1 MCQKYFFKETCGS
14 QRFKK
19 YSQVELSRIISVSR
33 QTIVRWEANDTYPD
47 VVLLKKLASAL
58 NTSVA
63 YLMGETDDPSP
74 IPTFVREKTV
84 LDNAKK
90 EPESPDTSPQKRT
103 PASIIKQI
111 ADINDALDQ
120 EAPFFEEEDIDIAQT
135 YSSDV
140 RKRLRKK
147 VPSVQKNQKRRHN
160 HTLSIQVSLK

>member
-1 MCQKYFFKETCGS
+1 MSEILFSKRLVALRDS
-14 QRFKK
+14 KK

-47 VVLLKKLASAL
+47 VVLLMKLASAL

-84 LDNAKK
+84 LDTTKK
-90 EPESPDTSPQKRT
+90 ETESPDTSPQKRT

-120 EAPFFEEEDIDIAQT
+120 EAPFFEEEDIDIAKNLLRRCEKT
-135 YSSDV
+135 LEKESSV
-140 RKRLRKK
+140 RTEESKE
-147 VPSVQKNQKRRHN
+147 
-160 HTLSIQVSLK
+160 TA